1 MPKTNGNI
9 TTADKSNTKPLTKS
23 QVNGY
28 LDGSSEDEKNITNLI
43 STKTNGIE
51 GLPYQF
57 MESVDCRLPG
67 TDVGRKYAE
76 RIFSRLPLLFLTPCE
91 PLFMD
96 DFSKQDQQNLLQ
108 GIIGDGIENIAETVS
123 GSGRY
128 YSTTY
133 AYDEYYKYLN
143 TMIASVA
150 IYLGLFNET
159 IQVAG
164 YNEPVKI
171 GQIAWQKEMNSS
183 FATYFSASENI
194 IFYLDGMTSVSETFS
209 NDTTES
215 SLASQ
220 INGYSDTAK
229 EIKFLFG
236 DKGNAV
242 ADMISKA
249 GDITSSITSQLAKGL
264 SNVGG
269 GIVGSLA
276 DKGVYSVLNG
286 GKIVFPEI
294 WSNSSFDRSYSIDI
308 KLRSP
313 DHDSLSILLNVLKPY
328 CKLLTLC
335 LPRQTLTKDGS
346 EDPNSYNSP
355 FLVKAYSKGLFNID
369 MGIITGLTVT
379 RGAECCWNDDGL
391 PTQIDISVEIKD
403 LYKSLMMSRIN
414 DFKNGLN
421 IMKSVANN
429 TSYQDFLANMAGLN
443 IGQMEM
449 GRRIKMYYYLTQTY
463 VGTSTANLYTKV
475 ENKISNLVGKL
486 YNIL

>member
-67 TDVGRKYAE
+67 TEVGRKYAE

-108 GIIGDGIENIAETVS
+108 GIIGEGIENIAETVS

-150 IYLGLFNET
+150 VYLGLFNET

-171 GQIAWQKEMNSS
+171 GKIAWQKEMNDS

-249 GDITSSITSQLAKGL
+249 GDITSSITSQLAKG
-264 SNVGG
+264 
-269 GIVGSLA
+269 
-276 DKGVYSVLNG
+276 
-286 GKIVFPEI
+286 
-294 WSNSSFDRSYSIDI
+294 
-308 KLRSP
+308 
-313 DHDSLSILLNVLKPY
+313 
-328 CKLLTLC
+328 
-335 LPRQTLTKDGS
+335 
-346 EDPNSYNSP
+346 
-355 FLVKAYSKGLFNID
+355 
-369 MGIITGLTVT
+369 
-379 RGAECCWNDDGL
+379 
-391 PTQIDISVEIKD
+391 
-403 LYKSLMMSRIN
+403 
-414 DFKNGLN
+414 
-421 IMKSVANN
+421 
-429 TSYQDFLANMAGLN
+429 
-443 IGQMEM
+443 
-449 GRRIKMYYYLTQTY
+449 
-463 VGTSTANLYTKV
+463 
-475 ENKISNLVGKL
+475 
-486 YNIL
+486 